1 MFNFKNSKTNK
12 FIDYLNEILSVE
24 NAAVER
30 LYTRIH
36 ETPIKDSKKILGE
49 HLQEEKE
56 QQKKDSNIMEESS
69 PVPREIDTHFKL
81 YGKHSW
87 EVKYSGKC
95 EICNSTF
102 DEFGFCACG
111 SMND

>member
-1 MFNFKNSKTNK
+1 MKKKQFK
-12 FIDYLNEILSVE
+12 
-24 NAAVER
+24 
-30 LYTRIH
+30 
-36 ETPIKDSKKILGE
+36 
-49 HLQEEKE
+49 EKE